1 MVFITLIFSFQVQN
15 QIYISIIGALLGFFL
30 IPLPSVIIMYG
41 SQLVF
46 PID

>member
-1 MVFITLIFSFQVQN
+1 MVFLTLIFLNQVQN
-15 QIYISIIGALLGFFL
+15 QIYISIIGALFGFFL
-30 IPLPSVIIMYG
+30 IPQSSVIIMYG